1 MIELAD
7 IFRRHGPAYRAKFAD
22 RMSQSHLEAMEAIEQ
37 CRTEALDGHAYQ
49 GTDGGEL
56 ASSSHA
62 GTNRPGPKGQNEEAT
77 QWLEQ
82 QHDLLLLT
90 PYVLVTSTRP
100 DAWRDVARA
109 HQETIYH
116 LLVQPSAAALKE
128 LAWDPQDLGGQ
139 VGMMGV
145 LQTSSAYPLPRAGW
159 GTIVRR
165 LDMALPPLGG
175 LAGSRP
181 RPRQNLPRQV
191 QGGADQSRAAR
202 ARASPGLAT

>member
-145 LQTSSAYPLPRAGW
+145 LQTWTREMAYH
-159 GTIVRR
+159 
-165 LDMALPPLGG
+165 PPIHYLV
-175 LAGSRP
+175 P
-181 RPRQNLPRQV
+181 
-191 QGGADQSRAAR
+191 GGALSSDGSTWL
-202 ARASPGLAT
+202 SPR